1 MTVAE
6 LVQKLLIVANQNK
19 EVVIREVIE
28 TADSFYGTSKSIN
41 DVKEYSDKVVIK

>member
-19 EVVIREVIE
+19 EVVIREVVE
-28 TADSFYGTSKSIN
+28 TADSFYSTSKSIN
-41 DVKEYSDKVVIK
+41 SVREYSDKVVIK